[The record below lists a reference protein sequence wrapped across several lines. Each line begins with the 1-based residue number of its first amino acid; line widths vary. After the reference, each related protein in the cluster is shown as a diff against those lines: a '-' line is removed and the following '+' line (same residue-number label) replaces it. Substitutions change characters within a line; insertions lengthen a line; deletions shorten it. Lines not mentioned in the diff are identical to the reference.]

1 MADENRDVDFF
12 QKLLRFALDV
22 LEPALEMFES
32 DDSKAE
38 FLGSLG
44 LDSSADVGSLP
55 STTNLEAYVN
65 AEAEDV
71 DEFMLFSALA
81 DFAAVTTTIEGTIRA
96 LVDAD
101 DLPEG
106 QAVDEIVG
114 AYLNLLLMEYVRRK
128 SPQVHALIFLLSTL
142 DDNAAQAG
150 GYFAIGSALKDFFE
164 SIGDGFDT
172 GESTANASLLITAL
186 LGVGLYV
193 VDEYLLN
200 DKLREASDFRFGF
213 GFEGYEGSDTP
224 VADRITDRFMSY
236 SVTARPHDDPDNPVT
251 AYHTLG
257 FVPKDEG
264 GAAIMTGFSGEA
276 DIVIPVSENIS
287 FKIDLGGDG
296 IFRLL
301 EGASATPGANNRAK
315 ITFKHKV
322 NKAEAVRLWP
332 WDEPKVKGGLKDY
345 SATFEVKPD
354 DLHVQVAA
362 KFPFL
367 MKRKEDAG
375 FPQNLLPKEIKEDI
389 PIKLGYSTKNDFYFG
404 DGGGNPGGSAEAGEA
419 GDGASEEEQEWFAK
433 LAAKILNK
441 IDIQAAI
448 HKDIGGVFGLQ
459 NLNLKTGV
467 TGDFDRTTLEFSI
480 DFWVKLGSPLTIT
493 ITRLGVEL
501 ELEKRD
507 DEGGFL
513 GHDFSGKPKA
523 PTGAGITISAS
534 VIKGGGYLY
543 LDEAKGE
550 YFGAVELAIGELFEL
565 NAIGLINTRFP
576 DDSKGFS
583 LLVLITAEG
592 FSVPLAFGF
601 SLDGIG
607 GLFGYSR
614 TINVEAFRVGVR
626 TNAIRSVFFPENV
639 VANINRI
646 VSDLSEIF
654 PPKEGQ
660 FVVGI
665 MARIGYQ
672 GADLIVIDLGVI
684 IEIPDPKI
692 IIAGVIRV
700 IAPREEAE
708 ALKLQVNFLGVIDTV
723 NEFFY
728 FEAHLFD
735 SHVVGFN
742 LTGSLAL
749 VVGWGNNGLFAIS
762 VGGFHPDFNDYP
774 SVPTLPGAFRNMSR
788 VGFRLLSGDNP
799 KLTVEAYFALTSNS
813 LQFGA
818 KVELLASGPMS
829 FNLYGMLSF
838 DALFIFDPF
847 SFIIAIEATL
857 AIRRK
862 TKVLFG
868 ISFKGKLSGTNPW
881 HVEGEVT
888 FGLLFFDVTIGFS
901 HTWGDTLAVPPAE
914 TVDLVGIARS
924 ELSED
929 RNWQSSAGRGVNH
942 TVTHRKLD
950 ALEEDQIVVFPFGEL
965 TFSQQTLPLNYDI
978 EKYGSLRPLT
988 TGQIAIQEVKIGTA
1002 KQTIDYRKE
1011 LFAAGHY
1018 TNLTERQKL
1027 DRKSFERFDSG
1038 FTVRDSDK
1046 LKTSPPDLAPVNL
1059 DYELNYTDD
1068 DAPETLFAGIAVQAF
1083 DRMRLGAAVAN
1094 AELSRINSTKS
1105 GLNRVRTA
1113 SVSADDFAIA
1123 NVVDLTEVAEAK
1135 RASTLSEAQRILDGL
1150 IAESPELEDEL
1161 QIVNAYELAG

>member
-1 MADENRDVDFF
+1 MADDNNIDFL
-12 QKLLRFALDV
+12 QKLLKFALDV
-22 LEPALEMFES
+22 LEPALEMFDS
-32 DDSKAE
+32 DDSKVE
-38 FLGSLG
+38 FLDSLG
-44 LDSSADVGSLP
+44 LDSSADLGSLP
-55 STTNLEAYVN
+55 NTTNLEAYVN
-65 AEAEDV
+65 AEAQDV
-71 DEFMLFSALA
+71 DEIMLLSALA
-81 DFAAVTTTIEGTIRA
+81 DFTAVTTTIEGTIRA

-101 DLPEG
+101 DLPDG

-142 DDNAAQAG
+142 NDNAAQAG
-150 GYFAIGSALKDFFE
+150 GYFTIGSALKDFFE
-164 SIGDGFDT
+164 PIGDGFDT
-172 GESTANASLLITAL
+172 EESTANASLLIAGL
-186 LGVGLYV
+186 LGIGVYV
-193 VDEYLLN
+193 VEEYLLD
-200 DKLREASDFRFGF
+200 DKLREATEFRFGY
-213 GFEGYEGSDTP
+213 GFEGYEGSGTP
-224 VADRITDRFMSY
+224 VADRITDRFISY
-236 SVTARPHDDPDNPVT
+236 AVTARPHDDPDNQAT

-257 FVPKDEG
+257 FVPKEHG
-264 GAAIMTGFSGEA
+264 GAAIMTSFAGNAEV
-276 DIVIPVSENIS
+276 VIPVSDDIS
-287 FKIDLGGDG
+287 FKVDIGGDG

-301 EGASATPGANNRAK
+301 EGASATPGAGNRAK

-322 NKAEAVRLWP
+322 NKPEVLRLWP
-332 WDEPKVKGGLKDY
+332 WDEPKIKSGLKEY
-345 SATFEVKPD
+345 SASFEVKPD
-354 DLHVQVAA
+354 DLHLNFKA
-362 KFPFL
+362 KLPFL
-367 MKRKEDAG
+367 MKRKADAG
-375 FPQNLLPKEIKEDI
+375 FPQSLLPEEIKEDI
-389 PIKLGYSTKNDFYFG
+389 PIEFGYSTKNDFYFG
-404 DGGGNPGGSAEAGEA
+404 EGGGNPGGSAEAGAA
-419 GDGASEEEQEWFAK
+419 GDGASEEEQEWYAK

-459 NLNLKTGV
+459 HLNLRTGV
-467 TGDFDRTTLEFSI
+467 AGDFDKTTLEFSI
-480 DFWVKLGSPLTIT
+480 DFWVKFGSPLTIT
-493 ITRLGVEL
+493 MTRLGVEL

-513 GHDFSGKPKA
+513 GHEFKGKLKA
-523 PTGAGITISAS
+523 PTGAGIAINAS

-543 LDEAKGE
+543 FDEDKGE

-607 GLFGYSR
+607 GLLGYNR
-614 TINVEAFRVGVR
+614 TINVEAFRIGVR
-626 TNAIRSVFFPENV
+626 TNAIRSIFFPEDV

-646 VSDLSEIF
+646 VTDLSEIF
-654 PPKEGQ
+654 PPREGQ

-684 IEIPDPKI
+684 LELPDPKI
-692 IIAGVIRV
+692 IVAGVVRV
-700 IAPREEAE
+700 IAPREDAE

-749 VVGWGNNGLFAIS
+749 VVGWGDNGLLAIS

-788 VGFRLLSGDNP
+788 VGFSLLSGDNP

-847 SFIIAIEATL
+847 SFIISLEATL

-881 HVEGEVT
+881 HVEGEVS
-888 FGLLFFDVTIGFS
+888 FGVLFFDITIGFS
-901 HTWGDTLAVPPAE
+901 HTWGDSLAVPAAE

-924 ELSED
+924 ELRED
-929 RNWQSSAGRGVNH
+929 RNWQSSAGRGLNN
-942 TVTHRKLD
+942 TVMHRQLE
-950 ALEEDQIVVFPFGEL
+950 ALEEDRIVVFPFGEL
-965 TFSQQTLPLNYDI
+965 TFSQQTLPFNYEI
-978 EKYGSLRPLT
+978 EKYGSQRPVT
-988 TGQIAIQEVKIGTA
+988 KGRISIEKVKIGDA
-1002 KQTIDYRKE
+1002 RQDIDYQKE

-1018 TNLTERQKL
+1018 TNLTEREKL

-1038 FTVRDSDK
+1038 FTVRDSGK

-1068 DAPETLFAGIAVQAF
+1068 DAPESLFAGIAIQAF

-1094 AELSRINSTKS
+1094 AELSQANSTNF
-1105 GLNRVRTA
+1105 GLNRVKGA
-1113 SVSADDFAIA
+1113 SVSVGHFAIA
-1123 NVVDLTEVAEAK
+1123 NVVDLTEAAEAK

-1150 IAESPELEDEL
+1150 IAESPELEDQL